1 MLKIH
6 LPTISYTS
14 VSVKLLQQVNSGDA
28 QQPGAAGKNQL
39 LPGVKNSPSAAASA
53 IMRILLQAEG
63 LKASVTATGDAVGME
78 VERYDLGEGWE
89 DRKATQV
96 RASGSGNLGVS
107 VSSSNEDYIS
117 VGSADGDDVI
127 QVLGSRIMGV
137 SGAKGDDNIIVF
149 ARSASRSDIN
159 FDHSVWAVDGGEGN
173 DTIAVLSR
181 GSVDLTHGGDGDD
194 KLVIVSQGDVHRT
207 SGGAGRDQV
216 AITTTG
222 SIWSVEGGEGDD
234 AMAIH
239 STGRSV
245 SNVYGGEGADTI
257 KIAAAG
263 SVYNTYGGEGND
275 TIAIAARGSATGVHG
290 GAGDDVMNIS
300 TDNADRITGGE
311 GNDTIRVTAKWG
323 ASANGGD
330 GNDTLQLSGSKVV
343 AVGGKG
349 NDLIKFDST
358 AGRAARLHVAEG
370 DGHDTVETNAPL
382 SIHRFSDDGARR
394 SNLDVDTATLARN
407 DDGTVTVR
415 FEGSNDSITVKFT
428 GAMAGREIVAKVENG
443 ALVIG
448 PANSEA

>member
-6 LPTISYTS
+6 SPTISYTS
-14 VSVKLLQQVNSGDA
+14 VSVKLLQQANSGDG

-78 VERYDLGEGWE
+78 VEHYDFREAMGNNI
-89 DRKATQV
+89 TQV

-137 SGAKGDDNIIVF
+137 AGEKGNDNIIVF
-149 ARSASRSDIN
+149 ARSASRSDRN
-159 FDHSVWAVDGGEGN
+159 FDHSVWGVDGGEGN

-181 GSVDLTHGGDGDD
+181 GSVDVTNGGDGDD
-194 KLVIVSQGDVHRT
+194 KLVIVSQGDVDRT
-207 SGGAGRDQV
+207 SGGAGRDNV

-222 SIWSVEGGEGDD
+222 SIWHAEGGED
-234 AMAIH
+234 
-239 STGRSV
+239 
-245 SNVYGGEGADTI
+245 ADTI

-263 SVYNTYGGEGND
+263 RVDSIYGDEGND
-275 TIAIAARGSATGVHG
+275 TIAIAARSVSGVHG
-290 GAGDDVMNIS
+290 GTGDDVMNIS
-300 TDNADRITGGE
+300 ADSADRITGGE
-311 GNDTIRVTAKWG
+311 GNDTIRVTAKWE

-330 GNDTLQLSGSKVV
+330 GNDVLQLSGSSVG
-343 AVGGKG
+343 ATGGKG
-349 NDLIKFDST
+349 DDLIKIDST
-358 AGRAARLHVAEG
+358 AGRAALLHVAEG
-370 DGHDTVETNAPL
+370 DGNDTVETNAPL
-382 SIHRFSDDGARR
+382 SIHRFSEDGARR
-394 SNLDVDTATLARN
+394 SNLDLGTATLARN

-448 PANSEA
+448 PASSEA